1 MRYIII
7 QTIVLSIAAAIF
19 VFGEI
24 RQNKLLQKS
33 GYRAGN
39 DKMCNV
45 YSIVCFLIVCIF
57 GLDVFAYI
65 FQLGYLGMSN

>member
-19 VFGEI
+19 VLGII

-39 DKMCNV
+39 DKMRDV
-45 YSIVCFLIVCIF
+45 YGIVSFLIVCIF

-65 FQLGYLGMSN
+65 FQLGYLGMRN